1 MALAFAT
8 CSCVWCG
15 VDVVIIIMIK
25 FVSLMQT
32 SAQAED
38 EIQVIFNN
46 LIDDQARP
54 SDALGYYCFIKGEGE
69 RSEEGWDGNYTL
81 VSCHAKHGCG
91 SDFQHQ

>member
-25 FVSLMQT
+25 FISLMQT
-32 SAQAED
+32 PAQAED
-38 EIQVIFNN
+38 EIQDIFNN
-46 LIDDQARP
+46 LVDDLDRP
-54 SDALGYYCFIKGEGE
+54 TDALGYYWFKKGEGV
-69 RSEEGWDGNYTL
+69 RSEERWDGNYTL
-81 VSCHAKHGCG
+81 VSCHAKHGCH